1 MPVVVKE
8 PVFVK
13 EVPGERPISPP
24 AVPLT
29 VVAPVLV
36 IVEEA
41 KTAKLAVLPGRI
53 VGPAAD
59 VELVDQN
66 NKKIGNANMA
76 TATWGRYIFFI
87 VRFHFFNLRE
97 PG

>member
-13 EVPGERPISPP
+13 AVPGERPISPP

-41 KTAKLAVLPGRI
+41 KTAKVDVLPGLI

-66 NKKIGNANMA
+66 NKMIGSASIA
-76 TATWGRYIFFI
+76 IATWGMCNLFMSSIPIF
-87 VRFHFFNLRE
+87 
-97 PG
+97 